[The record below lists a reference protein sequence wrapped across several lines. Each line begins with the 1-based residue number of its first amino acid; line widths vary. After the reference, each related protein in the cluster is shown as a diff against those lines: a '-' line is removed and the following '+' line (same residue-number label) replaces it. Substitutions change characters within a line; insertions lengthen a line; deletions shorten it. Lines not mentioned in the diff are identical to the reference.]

1 TNQSPLTDRE
11 SQVLRLVARGYTNR
25 AVAKELNVSEG
36 TIKNY
41 VHGILEKLELGS
53 RLEAAVYAVKE
64 GLV

>member
-1 TNQSPLTDRE
+1 
-11 SQVLRLVARGYTNR
+11 
-25 AVAKELNVSEG
+25 VAKELNVSEG